1 MCGRQY
7 HLSLAVL
14 LCSAIVISA
23 QEIQD
28 SDFVVVADDAMP
40 EETAGFVIPEYP
52 PFMADPSTSQ
62 DPPDFDPSMEPKGS
76 SDPSLSAKGSSD
88 SSPSRGSGFQSMWSR
103 NGSPDQ
109 SWNNVQSF
117 GSASKLAGECYVSWV
132 KRKGDEIRLLTWGLQ
147 TFGNDER
154 YSLNFENPDNWKLQ
168 IKYTQRRDEGTYEC
182 QVSTHPPR
190 VLVANLRIV
199 APVVEIIDE
208 RGANVGEKFYKTGST
223 IELRCTIS
231 QMPQAQTF
239 ILWRHGDH
247 MLNYDTSRGGIS
259 VKTDMSSSVIVST
272 LYIANATPRDSGN
285 YTCSLGD
292 VATGGVLVHIL
303 NGEHPAAM
311 QRNSKTRF
319 LDTWYLL
326 LMSLILSVASLI
338 SSDASHSTA
347 QKAQPGAHLNAL
359 VNSSAIAR

>member
-1 MCGRQY
+1 MANL
-7 HLSLAVL
+7 LSEHESMALATFFPQL
-14 LCSAIVISA
+14 LAGLCSGLDVKGITDELLIV
-23 QEIQD
+23 
-28 SDFVVVADDAMP
+28 
-40 EETAGFVIPEYP
+40 
-52 PFMADPSTSQ
+52 
-62 DPPDFDPSMEPKGS
+62 
-76 SDPSLSAKGSSD
+76 
-88 SSPSRGSGFQSMWSR
+88 R
-103 NGSPDQ
+103 
-109 SWNNVQSF
+109 
-117 GSASKLAGECYVSWV
+117 KL
-132 KRKGDEIRLLTWGLQ
+132 
-147 TFGNDER
+147 NH
-154 YSLNFENPDNWKLQ
+154 
-168 IKYTQRRDEGTYEC
+168 KYC
-182 QVSTHPPR
+182 
-190 VLVANLRIV
+190 
-199 APVVEIIDE
+199 
-208 RGANVGEKFYKTGST
+208 
-223 IELRCTIS
+223 
-231 QMPQAQTF
+231 
-239 ILWRHGDH
+239 
-247 MLNYDTSRGGIS
+247 